1 MSAGASDFYMFSSET
16 YIDTRLTFR
25 RSSPHHAPGLAAVGA
40 ALGSHWMADH
50 EHRLSRRPEQ
60 PRADTELHS
69 PEYRRCGEWALHADG
84 HGDELRR
91 LVGRALERQQSDD
104 HV

>member
-1 MSAGASDFYMFSSET
+1 MPASTPASVSDFYMFSSET
-16 YIDTRLTFR
+16 YIDTQLTFR
-25 RSSPHHAPGLAAVGA
+25 RPSPHHAPGLAAVGA

-69 PEYRRCGEWALHADG
+69 PEYRRRGVWGLQADG
-84 HGDELRR
+84 NGTELRR
-91 LVGRALERQQSDD
+91 LVGRALDR
-104 HV
+104 